1 MIGHSAPSP
10 PLSFTNN
17 IGGAFLALPAV
28 TTPLGYIPAA
38 LGLFVA
44 WTFLVGSSFAFIEAA
59 GLVSDAKQSETKEEK
74 KEGESGLT
82 TVATIIQYAFGEKYA
97 SVGSFLF
104 ISQMFAVTTGQIV
117 KGAELLSDF
126 TPVPYLLACL
136 LPPAIIGY
144 STFTSE
150 PSVVER
156 INTLLTVCMVGG
168 FAALIVGAVQS
179 GNHFCV
185 IINTL

>member
-126 TPVPYLLACL
+126 TPVPYLCIYWPVCY
-136 LPPAIIGY
+136 LPPLSAI
-144 STFTSE
+144 
-150 PSVVER
+150 PR
-156 INTLLTVCMVGG
+156 LH
-168 FAALIVGAVQS
+168 Q
-179 GNHFCV
+179 NHP
-185 IINTL
+185 